1 MMSYTTRRSIRL
13 AGAILALAGYL
24 LHPFTDASSAPASWY
39 VAPNGLDS
47 NPGSLAAPF
56 GTIMKAQTVAHS
68 NDIVW
73 LRGGTYY
80 PTNISR
86 YNSTGVPWNVI
97 NYMTNNG
104 ITYQAYTNELPVF
117 DFSRVYFDP
126 PTNRV
131 TGFLVNT
138 TNCVFRGFD
147 VVGVPIIYTNTS
159 KPPQSECF
167 RVNFGRNNLF
177 DRLRMHDSHGI
188 GLYITDGISNLVL
201 NCDAWNNTG
210 VDSYSQGNIDGFGCH
225 VTSANDVGNVFY
237 GCRAWNNSDDGYD
250 LINCKAK
257 AVFDHCWSF
266 YNGFFTNGSATGG
279 NANGFKCGGYGISG
293 GSYPIP
299 PPRHRAQFCLSV
311 GNGANG
317 FYANFHPDGLDFLN
331 NTAIRNAPNAG
342 GNGDFNLVCIIT
354 NTSRSYQ
361 IDGTNHYMRNNIGL
375 VRSDTNSV
383 IWLNTNWCDVAYNFF
398 SLPVTVSSNDFM
410 TLDESLLTAPRQ
422 ADGSL
427 PYIAFAQ
434 LVGNSDLV
442 DAGTNIG
449 FVFKGGA
456 PDLGAFEYGTKLPTL
471 TLSRTGSSLIFSHG
485 NGPAGGTN
493 FLLGTTNPALPISQ
507 WSRITTNK
515 FDLSGNCTIT
525 NPLPTGPSQG
535 FYRVSLQ

>member
-1 MMSYTTRRSIRL
+1 VARHFV
-13 AGAILALAGYL
+13 ILALSFLAVGKA
-24 LHPFTDASSAPASWY
+24 FPAIWY
-39 VAPNGLDS
+39 VAPDGIDS
-47 NPGSLAAPF
+47 NSGNSINSPF
-56 GTIMKAQTVAHS
+56 ATIMKAQTIAHS

-80 PTNISR
+80 PTNISQ
-86 YNSTGVPWNVI
+86 YNSPGVPWNVI
-97 NYMTNNG
+97 NLMTNNG
-104 ITYQAYTNELPVF
+104 ISYLAYTNERPVF
-117 DFSRVYFDP
+117 DFSMVYFDP

-131 TGFLVNT
+131 TAFLINCAS
-138 TNCVFRGFD
+138 CVFRGFD

-177 DRLRMHDSHGI
+177 DQLRMHDGHGI
-188 GLYITDGISNLVL
+188 GMYITDGISNRVQ

-225 VTSANDVGNVFY
+225 VTSANDVGNIFF
-237 GCRAWNNSDDGYD
+237 GCRSWNNSDDGYD
-250 LINCKAK
+250 LINCHAK
-257 AVFDHCWSF
+257 AVIDHCWSF
-266 YNGFFTNGSATGG
+266 YNGLFTNGTATGG
-279 NANGFKCGGYGISG
+279 NANGFKCGGYGVSG

-299 PPRHRAQFCLSV
+299 PPRHRVQFCLSV

-317 FYANFHPDGLDFLN
+317 FYANFHPNGLDFIN

-342 GNGDFNLVCIIT
+342 GNGDFNMVCILT

-361 IDGTNHYMRNNIGL
+361 IPGTNHYMRNNIGL

-398 SLPVTVSSNDFM
+398 TLPVTVQTNDFM
-410 TLDESLLTAPRQ
+410 SLDESLLTAPRQ

-434 LVGNSDLV
+434 LVGTSDLI
-442 DAGTNIG
+442 DAGTNVG
-449 FVFKGGA
+449 FAYTGNA

-471 TLSRTGSSLIFSHG
+471 TLSLSGGNLVFTHGS
-485 NGPAGGTN
+485 GPAGGTN
-493 FLLGTTNPALPISQ
+493 YLLGTTNLALPMPQ
-507 WSRITTNK
+507 WPRLATNK
-515 FDLSGNCTIT
+515 FDLSGTCFTT
-525 NPLPTGPSQG
+525 NAIPPGLPQR
-535 FYRVSLQ
+535 FYRVALQ